1 MMRNLIGSCAP
12 ALVSSLIVVACGGV
26 PRGAAEPVQI
36 IYPTPLAI
44 VSEAEE
50 QNTPLVIP
58 GVKAV
63 EMTATEEI
71 PAQVERYP
79 GVNLTALPED
89 AQQITIRLLKK
100 GFSHE
105 AISGILANIA
115 RETGGSY
122 DPVIINSIG
131 AVGLCQWLGVRAQK
145 LYQQD
150 DWSTIGGQVDYLVE
164 ELATTES
171 GVDLTGS
178 AYECGYRF
186 ARDFE
191 RTGITSTY
199 SDRGYL
205 AEEIYAAVFE

>member
-12 ALVSSLIVVACGGV
+12 ALISSLIVVACGGV
-26 PRGAAEPVQI
+26 TRGNAEPAQI

-63 EMTATEEI
+63 EMVVTEEM

-79 GVNLTALPED
+79 GVNLTALPEY
-89 AQQITIRLLKK
+89 AQQITIRLLQK

-122 DPVIINSIG
+122 DPVITNSIG
-131 AVGLCQWLGVRAQK
+131 AVGVCQWLGVRAQK
-145 LYQQD
+145 LYQRE
-150 DWSTIGGQVDYLVE
+150 DWNTICGQIDYLVE

-191 RTGITSTY
+191 RTCIPSTY
-199 SDRGYL
+199 ADRGYL